1 MEIWAW
7 VSQNWFNL
15 FSVITIIAG
24 LWFTAFSIRADTR
37 TRRIANLLTITANHR
52 EVWNKMFI
60 NPELKRVLNPVA
72 DLKKHPVNDEEEMF
86 INMVTRGILVSRT
99 PVL

>member
-1 MEIWAW
+1 
-7 VSQNWFNL
+7 
-15 FSVITIIAG
+15 
-24 LWFTAFSIRADTR
+24 
-37 TRRIANLLTITANHR
+37 
-52 EVWNKMFI
+52 MFI